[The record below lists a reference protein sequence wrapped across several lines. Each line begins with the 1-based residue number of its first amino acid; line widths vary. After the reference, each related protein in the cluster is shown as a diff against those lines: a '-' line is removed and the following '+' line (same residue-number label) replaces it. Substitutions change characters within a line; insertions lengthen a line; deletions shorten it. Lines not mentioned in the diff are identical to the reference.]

1 MFYRLLDF
9 PLLCIFLRY
18 FCEML
23 LRLLPDL
30 WFLLD
35 CIHGFLLNF
44 MLQSV
49 IICLDLEID
58 LL

>member
-1 MFYRLLDF
+1 MLYRLLDF
-9 PLLCIFLRY
+9 PLLCVCLRY
-18 FCEML
+18 FSETL

-35 CIHGFLLNF
+35 CIHGFVLKF
-44 MLQSV
+44 MLQSL